1 MSEKKVLTKEEIQ
14 SLKDLKVRFDQLVG
28 VIGETEVQIMNLELR
43 RDALKSNL
51 IAIQEEEMKLG
62 KEWGDALPI
71 LYTINRWKGYAN
83 ITDFYIK

>member
-1 MSEKKVLTKEEIQ
+1 MSEKKVLSKEEIQ

-62 KEWGDALPI
+62 KELEEKYGNGTISIEKGEFSPI
-71 LYTINRWKGYAN
+71 E
-83 ITDFYIK
+83 

>member
-14 SLKDLKVRFDQLVG
+14 SLKDLKVKFDQLVG

-51 IAIQEEEMKLG
+51 ISIQEEEMKLG
-62 KEWGDALPI
+62 KELEEKYGNG
-71 LYTINRWKGYAN
+71 TISIEKGEFSP
-83 ITDFYIK
+83 TE

>member
-62 KEWGDALPI
+62 KELEEKYGNG
-71 LYTINRWKGYAN
+71 TISLEKGEFSP
-83 ITDFYIK
+83 TE

>member
-1 MSEKKVLTKEEIQ
+1 MEKKVLTKEEIQ

-62 KEWGDALPI
+62 KELEEKYGNG
-71 LYTINRWKGYAN
+71 TISLEKGEFSP
-83 ITDFYIK
+83 TE

>member
-14 SLKDLKVRFDQLVG
+14 SLKDLKVKFDQLVG

-62 KEWGDALPI
+62 KELEEKYGNG
-71 LYTINRWKGYAN
+71 TISLEKGEFSP
-83 ITDFYIK
+83 TE

>member
-1 MSEKKVLTKEEIQ
+1 MSEKKGLTKEEIQ

-62 KEWGDALPI
+62 KELEEKYGNG
-71 LYTINRWKGYAN
+71 TISLEKGEFSP
-83 ITDFYIK
+83 TE

>member
-14 SLKDLKVRFDQLVG
+14 SLKDLKVKFDQLVG

-62 KEWGDALPI
+62 KELEEKYGNGTISIEKGEFSPI
-71 LYTINRWKGYAN
+71 E
-83 ITDFYIK
+83 

>member
-1 MSEKKVLTKEEIQ
+1 MSEKKVLTKEEVQ

-51 IAIQEEEMKLG
+51 ISIQEEEMKLG
-62 KEWGDALPI
+62 KELEEKYGNGTISIEKGEFSPI
-71 LYTINRWKGYAN
+71 E
-83 ITDFYIK
+83 

>member
-51 IAIQEEEMKLG
+51 ISIQEEEMKLG
-62 KEWGDALPI
+62 KELEEKYGNG
-71 LYTINRWKGYAN
+71 TISLEKGEFSP
-83 ITDFYIK
+83 TE

>member
-1 MSEKKVLTKEEIQ
+1 MEKKVLTKEEIQ

-62 KEWGDALPI
+62 KELEEKYGNGTISIEKGEFSPI
-71 LYTINRWKGYAN
+71 E
-83 ITDFYIK
+83 

>member
-14 SLKDLKVRFDQLVG
+14 SLKDLKVKFDQLVG

-51 IAIQEEEMKLG
+51 ISIQEEEMKLG
-62 KEWGDALPI
+62 KELEEKYGNG
-71 LYTINRWKGYAN
+71 TISLEKGEFSP
-83 ITDFYIK
+83 TE

>member
-1 MSEKKVLTKEEIQ
+1 MEKKVLTKEEIQ
-14 SLKDLKVRFDQLVG
+14 SLKDLKVKFDQLVG

-62 KEWGDALPI
+62 KELEEKYGNGTISIEKGEFSPI
-71 LYTINRWKGYAN
+71 E
-83 ITDFYIK
+83 

>member
-14 SLKDLKVRFDQLVG
+14 SLKDLKVKFDQLVG

-51 IAIQEEEMKLG
+51 ISIQEEEMKLG
-62 KEWGDALPI
+62 KELEEKYGNGTISIEKGEFSPI
-71 LYTINRWKGYAN
+71 E
-83 ITDFYIK
+83 